1 MDGGERIMTK
11 LISVLSAA
19 FILAFSLTFTAFAE
33 NIGDNEIEY
42 YEGLDDYEE
51 FEQDYYQTFEP
62 KKAEPGTW
70 YKDLSPI
77 PPVTGILA
85 GAATVFVLYRKQAS
99 ARRLSAEHH
108 RTNTADIKHE
118 HRS

>member
-1 MDGGERIMTK
+1 MTK
-11 LISVLSAA
+11 LISVLSVA
-19 FILAFSLTFTAFAE
+19 FILICSFALTAFAE

-62 KKAEPGTW
+62 KKKEPRAW

-77 PPVTGILA
+77 PPVIGILA
-85 GAATVFVLYRKQAS
+85 GAGTVFILYRKQAT
-99 ARRLSAEHH
+99 ARRQSVD
-108 RTNTADIKHE
+108 RTPPHTADIKHE
-118 HRS
+118 HRSER